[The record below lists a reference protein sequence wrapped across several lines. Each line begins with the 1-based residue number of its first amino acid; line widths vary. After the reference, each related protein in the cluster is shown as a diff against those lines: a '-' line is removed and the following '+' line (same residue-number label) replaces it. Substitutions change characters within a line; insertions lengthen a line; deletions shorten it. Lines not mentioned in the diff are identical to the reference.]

1 MLKKHFYKIA
11 YLSWMVFVTWSSLF
25 SFKDTDLPKFEIPY
39 LDKAVHFTFYF
50 MAVVL
55 GMMAVREYSKGRA
68 DYRKSLFYTF
78 LAMLFFGIII
88 EVVQYAFTLDRTG
101 DIFDGV
107 ANAVGALF
115 GVLAIKLLF
124 SRNGRLNWKQ

>member
-1 MLKKHFYKIA
+1 
-11 YLSWMVFVTWSSLF
+11 MVFVTWSSLF

-55 GMMAVREYSKGRA
+55 GMMAIREYSKGMA
-68 DYRKSLFYTF
+68 DYKKSLFYIF

-88 EVVQYAFTLDRTG
+88 EVIQYVFTLDRTG

-107 ANAVGALF
+107 ANAVGTLF

-124 SRNGRLNWKQ
+124 SRGGRLNWKQ